1 MRLRTWTILSLA
13 LVLTVALSGCGKK
26 QAADMTLAD
35 STAFAANPT
44 ESTTA
49 DLTPQGTV
57 PEPTP
62 EAAPPPATKPA
73 AKPKATAPKT
83 SPTPQAPAPA
93 PGITVPSGTA
103 IVITLDKPISSET
116 AKVGDTWTG
125 VVKTSIVV
133 DEKTVIPAGST
144 VEGTITAAKPAA
156 KGDRALL
163 DLSIT
168 SLGVDGAHYAA
179 TATTPAVEAGSTRA
193 RNLGAIAA
201 GTGAGALVGGAI
213 GGKKGAV
220 IGGLIGA
227 AGSGAG
233 VAASKGYQVVLKE
246 GTELTFNTTSA
257 VKIKR

>member
-1 MRLRTWTILSLA
+1 MRSRTWTILSLTI
-13 LVLTVALSGCGKK
+13 VLAVALSGCGKK
-26 QAADMTLAD
+26 QTADMTLAD

-44 ESTTA
+44 ESMPA

-57 PEPTP
+57 PEEAPAPTP
-62 EAAPPPATKPA
+62 TP
-73 AKPKATAPKT
+73 KPKAPAPKT
-83 SPTPQAPAPA
+83 TTPKAPAPA
-93 PGITVPSGTA
+93 PGITVPSGTTLA
-103 IVITLDKPISSET
+103 ITLNDQISSET

-125 VVKTSIVV
+125 VVKTSIVI

-144 VEGTITAAKPAA
+144 VSGTVTAVKPAA

-163 DLSIT
+163 DLAVT
-168 SLGVDGAHYAA
+168 SLGVEGNNYSASAG
-179 TATTPAVEAGSTRA
+179 TEEVVAGSTRA

-201 GTGAGALVGGAI
+201 GTGAGALVGGAV

-227 AGSGAG
+227 AGSGGA

-246 GTELTFNTTSA
+246 GTEMTFTTTES

>member
-1 MRLRTWTILSLA
+1 MRIRTWTILSL
-13 LVLTVALSGCGKK
+13 LFVLAVVSSGCAKK
-26 QAADMTLAD
+26 QAADTMLAD

-57 PEPTP
+57 PAPTP
-62 EAAPPPATKPA
+62 TPAPTPA

-83 SPTPQAPAPA
+83 APAPMAPATA

-103 IVITLDKPISSET
+103 IAVTLNSPISSAT
-116 AKVGDTWTG
+116 AQVGDTWTG
-125 VVKTSIVV
+125 VVKNNVV
-133 DEKTVIPAGST
+133 IDEKTVIPAGST
-144 VEGTITAAKPAA
+144 VQGTVTAVKPAA

-163 DLSIT
+163 DIAIT
-168 SLGVDGAHYAA
+168 SLGVEGANYSAS
-179 TATTPAVEAGSTRA
+179 ATTPAVEAGSTRA

-201 GTGAGALVGGAI
+201 GTGAGALVGGAV
-213 GGKKGAV
+213 GGKKGAL
-220 IGGLIGA
+220 IGGLLGA
-227 AGSGAG
+227 AGSGGA

-246 GTELTFNTTSA
+246 GTELTFNTTQS

>member
-1 MRLRTWTILSLA
+1 MRLRTWTLLSVVFLLA
-13 LVLTVALSGCGKK
+13 VVLSGCGRK

-44 ESTTA
+44 ESTAA
-49 DLTPQGTV
+49 DLTPQGTAPE

-62 EAAPPPATKPA
+62 PPAPA
-73 AKPKATAPKT
+73 ARPKATAPKT
-83 SPTPQAPAPA
+83 TPAPKAPAPA

-103 IVITLDKPISSET
+103 IAVALNAPISTET
-116 AKVGDTWTG
+116 AKVGDVWTG
-125 VVKTSIVV
+125 VVKENIVV

-144 VEGTITAAKPAA
+144 VEGVVTAVKPAA

-168 SLGVDGAHYAA
+168 SLGVEGSSYAA
-179 TATTPAVEAGSTRA
+179 SAGTEAIEAGSTRA

-201 GTGAGALVGGAI
+201 GTGAGALVGGAV

-227 AGSGAG
+227 AGSGGA

-246 GTELTFNTTSA
+246 GTELTFNTTQS
-257 VKIKR
+257 VNIKR

>member
-1 MRLRTWTILSLA
+1 
-13 LVLTVALSGCGKK
+13 
-26 QAADMTLAD
+26 MTLAD

-44 ESTTA
+44 ESTAA
-49 DLTPQGTV
+49 DLTPQGTAPE

-62 EAAPPPATKPA
+62 PPAPA

-83 SPTPQAPAPA
+83 TPAPKAPAPA

-103 IVITLDKPISSET
+103 IAVALNTPISTET
-116 AKVGDTWTG
+116 AKVGDVWTG
-125 VVKTSIVV
+125 VVKANIVV

-144 VEGTITAAKPAA
+144 VSGTVTAVKPAA

-163 DLSIT
+163 DLAIT
-168 SLGVDGAHYAA
+168 SLGVEGNNYAA
-179 TATTPAVEAGSTRA
+179 SAGTEEVVAGSTRA

-201 GTGAGALVGGAI
+201 GTGAGALVGGAV
-213 GGKKGAV
+213 GGKKGAI

-227 AGSGAG
+227 AGSGGA

-246 GTELTFNTTSA
+246 GTEMTFSTTES
-257 VKIKR
+257 VKINR

>member
-1 MRLRTWTILSLA
+1 MRSRTWTVLSLA
-13 LVLTVALSGCGKK
+13 IVLAVALSGCGKK
-26 QAADMTLAD
+26 QSADMTLAD

-57 PEPTP
+57 PAEAPTP
-62 EAAPPPATKPA
+62 APTPA

-83 SPTPQAPAPA
+83 TAPKAPAPA

-103 IVITLDKPISSET
+103 LTVTLNNQISSET
-116 AKVGDTWTG
+116 AQVGDSWTG
-125 VVKTSIVV
+125 VVKNSIVI

-144 VEGTITAAKPAA
+144 VTGTVTAVKPAT

-163 DLSIT
+163 DLAIT
-168 SLGVDGAHYAA
+168 SLGVEGNNYAA
-179 TATTPAVEAGSTRA
+179 SAGTEEVVAGSTRA

-201 GTGAGALVGGAI
+201 GTGAGALVGGAV
-213 GGKKGAV
+213 GGKKGAL

-227 AGSGAG
+227 AGSGGA

-246 GTELTFNTTSA
+246 GTEMTFNTTAS
-257 VKIKR
+257 VKIQR

>member
-13 LVLTVALSGCGKK
+13 IVLAVALSGCGKK
-26 QAADMTLAD
+26 QTADMTLAD

-44 ESTTA
+44 ESTAA

-57 PEPTP
+57 PQPAPTP
-62 EAAPPPATKPA
+62 TPAP
-73 AKPKATAPKT
+73 KPKATAPKAA
-83 SPTPQAPAPA
+83 PAPRAPAPA

-103 IVITLDKPISSET
+103 IAVTLNDQISSET

-125 VVKTSIVV
+125 VVKNSIVI

-144 VEGTITAAKPAA
+144 VQGTVTAVKPAA

-163 DLSIT
+163 DLSVT
-168 SLGVDGAHYAA
+168 SLGVEGTDYSA
-179 TATTPAVEAGSTRA
+179 TATTPAIEAGSTRA

-201 GTGAGALVGGAI
+201 GTGAGALVGGAV
-213 GGKKGAV
+213 GGKKGAL

-227 AGSGAG
+227 AGSGGA
-233 VAASKGYQVVLKE
+233 VAASKGYQVVLKQ
-246 GTELTFNTTSA
+246 GTELTFNTTRS
-257 VKIKR
+257 VNIKR